1 MSTIQLLRS
10 FVSQRLTVA
19 VEEIIGMFE
28 RTITVYEEEIDRH
41 RRLLGAEQLPA
52 IKIALNTET
61 GVSQDI
67 RPLIVSAEIPP
78 EQQEWSSTLDQEDPE
93 PPCIKEEQEEVW
105 SSQEGEQLQGLE
117 KADIPE
123 FPLPPV
129 TVKSEDDEENP
140 QSSQLHHKQ
149 TEEYREADPPANS
162 SPQKMEAEAVGE
174 DCGGSESA
182 FDLDVAGFLKAASD
196 GQFFLSKC
204 FKTETED
211 LYDDW
216 NQMIVSQPFPDAVK
230 VKDKE
235 VVSHHRFHNQK
246 KLYRCPACSKT
257 FKHNTALQRHITCHT
272 GERPFDCTEC
282 GKKFRQKGS
291 LHIHMRKHTGEKP
304 FSCLVCGKNFTQS
317 GTLAAHMRIHTGEK
331 PFSCSVCKKRYNE
344 RGTLVRH
351 MRVHTGEKPFTCTL
365 CGKRFSEKGNLNKHK
380 RIHTGEKPFSCSVCE
395 KTFSLLSHLKNH
407 KCPGKKITEA
417 VEQELQLKC
426 PKVTVQ
432 STRPIL

>member
-10 FVSQRLTVA
+10 FVNQRLTVA

-28 RTITVYEEEIDRH
+28 RTISEYEEELDRQ
-41 RRLLGAEQLPA
+41 RRLLGAEQLPS
-52 IKIALNTET
+52 IRIT
-61 GVSQDI
+61 GVTQDI
-67 RPLIVSAEIPP
+67 QPLTVNAEVPS
-78 EQQEWSSTLDQEDPE
+78 EQQEWSSSLGQEDL
-93 PPCIKEEQEEVW
+93 CIKEEHEELW
-105 SSQEGEQLQGLE
+105 SSEEGVQLQGLE
-117 KADIPE
+117 EADVPE
-123 FPLPPV
+123 FQFPPV
-129 TVKSEDDEENP
+129 TVKSEADKENP
-140 QSSQLHHKQ
+140 QSSQLHQSQAKEH
-149 TEEYREADPPANS
+149 READPPAS
-162 SPQKMEAEAVGE
+162 SSAQKMEAEAVGE
-174 DCGGSESA
+174 NGGSESA

-196 GQFFLSKC
+196 GQFLLSRC

-211 LYDDW
+211 LDNDW
-216 NQMIVSQPFPDAVK
+216 NQMIVSQPFSDAVK
-230 VKDKE
+230 NSE
-235 VVSHHRFHNQK
+235 VVSHNRSHNQK

-407 KCPGKKITEA
+407 KCPGKKITKS
-417 VEQELQLKC
+417 VEQVLQLKC

-432 STRPIL
+432 LTRPIL